1 MRSPPVVGQYR
12 RVANPSE
19 DGSTPTPVAP
29 YLMPVRS
36 FDAACALVIDYL
48 AQVAPMGLW
57 R

>member
-19 DGSTPTPVAP
+19 DGSPPTPVAP